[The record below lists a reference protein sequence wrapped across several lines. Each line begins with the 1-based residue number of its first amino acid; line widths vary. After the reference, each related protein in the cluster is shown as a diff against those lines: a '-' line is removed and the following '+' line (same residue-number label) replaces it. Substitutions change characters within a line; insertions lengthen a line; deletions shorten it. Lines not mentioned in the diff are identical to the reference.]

1 MRIVCYNV
9 DLIHVIL
16 GGLFSGSKLSL
27 KDKANVFSL
36 GDRIETLRMQDQGVI
51 LVHIAEDKEQV
62 GTIYILLGL
71 LFIANLQ
78 SRDINL
84 SSSFEVS
91 ILL

>member
-62 GTIYILLGL
+62 RTIYILLGL